1 MFSFFSLQSADV
13 HGAAALHPD
22 PGLGRTD
29 THSEV
34 KNCVVC
40 LGLKHVL
47 NIRLPPRFTHS
58 RRADNALCMFVLLF
72 FLCSKYESVAVNTCL
87 VLMVGGALVAA
98 L

>member
-34 KNCVVC
+34 KNYVVC

-47 NIRLPPRFTHS
+47 NMRLPPRFTHS
-58 RRADNALCMFVLLF
+58 RRADDALCLF
-72 FLCSKYESVAVNTCL
+72 YCSFC
-87 VLMVGGALVAA
+87 AA
-98 L
+98 STSRLP

>member
-1 MFSFFSLQSADV
+1 MLFFFSLQSTDV

-34 KNCVVC
+34 KNCVIC

-47 NIRLPPRFTHS
+47 NMRLPP
-58 RRADNALCMFVLLF
+58 
-72 FLCSKYESVAVNTCL
+72 
-87 VLMVGGALVAA
+87 
-98 L
+98 